1 MAKEK
6 KEYEVY
12 VNYIYG
18 CDEIYKVIATS
29 SAIAKRK
36 AKAKF
41 MKEYFKKS
49 YIKTEIER

>member
-1 MAKEK
+1 MAREK

-12 VNYIYG
+12 VDYEYG
-18 CDEIYKVIATS
+18 CDETYKVTATS
-29 SAIAKRK
+29 PAIAKRK

-49 YIKTEIER
+49 YIKAVIEN